1 MKKTIFI
8 LFLLPLFSFNLHKI
22 HVSLTNIVY
31 KKESKTL
38 QITTRI
44 FIDDIEN
51 TINKKYGLKLEF
63 DTEKETSETDKYLKK
78 YFEENLK
85 ITIDNQEI
93 TLSYLGKEYDEDIV
107 YVYFEMENIP
117 DFKQIEVKNTVLF
130 DLFDDQQNII
140 KIKDETTQKT
150 FFLKPNH
157 FKEIL
162 TIE

>member
-38 QITTRI
+38 QITTRV

-51 TINKKYGLKLEF
+51 AINKKYGLKLEF

>member
-38 QITTRI
+38 QITTRV

-51 TINKKYGLKLEF
+51 IINKKYGLKLEF

-78 YFEENLK
+78 YFEKNLK
-85 ITIDNQEI
+85 ITLDNQEI

>member
-85 ITIDNQEI
+85 ITLDNQEI

>member
-38 QITTRI
+38 QITTRV

-51 TINKKYGLKLEF
+51 IINKKYGLKLEF

-85 ITIDNQEI
+85 ITLDNQEI